1 MGDYRQERTRPRR
14 RPGRGGELGSG
25 GASPLPLVLP
35 KPGPEPAAAE
45 PATIGQGELEAKRE
59 KLARVETWL
68 REHELAHEE
77 WPRGMAVYVALEEEI
92 RALER
97 GPLHELSR
105 PGDTYVGPP
114 VIFPADTDVPMIA
127 GKWERLPDGRIEAR
141 GLTLY
146 ELRVMALFR
155 QLARE
160 GRELAEAERQEEP
173 QAGNE

>member
-1 MGDYRQERTRPRR
+1 
-14 RPGRGGELGSG
+14 
-25 GASPLPLVLP
+25 
-35 KPGPEPAAAE
+35 
-45 PATIGQGELEAKRE
+45 
-59 KLARVETWL
+59 VETWL
-68 REHELAHEE
+68 REHELAHDE

-105 PGDTYVGPP
+105 PGDDLRRPSGYLSRGYGCT
-114 VIFPADTDVPMIA
+114 PMIA

>member
-1 MGDYRQERTRPRR
+1 MAIGDYRQERTRPRK
-14 RPGRGGELGSG
+14 RPGRAGGDLGSI

-35 KPGPEPAAAE
+35 KPETSHAAAE
-45 PATIGQGELEAKRE
+45 PPPEPETLEAKRE
-59 KLARVETWL
+59 RLARVEKWL
-68 REHELAHEE
+68 QEHDLAHEE
-77 WPRGMAVYVALEEEI
+77 WPRGMAVYVALAEEI
-92 RALER
+92 QALDR
-97 GPLHELSR
+97 GPLHFLSR

-146 ELRVMALFR
+146 ELRVMAYFR

-160 GRELAEAERQEEP
+160 ARQEPES
-173 QAGNE
+173 EH